1 MALNRRKHI
10 RDNADNFCT
19 LSKPSGRWSIICR
32 VTNLS
37 EVGVG
42 IDIEEDVEALP
53 ILNSEVII
61 QFEDNE
67 LGNIGKRAVVI
78 WTVLR
83 PPPETGAKMGL
94 EFI

>member
-1 MALNRRKHI
+1 MVLNRRKYI
-10 RDNADNFCT
+10 RDNTDNFCT
-19 LSKPSGRWSIICR
+19 LSKPSGRWSIICK

-53 ILNSEVII
+53 ELNSEVII
-61 QFEDNE
+61 QLEDNE
-67 LGNIGKRAVVI
+67 LGNIGKKAVVI
-78 WTVLR
+78 WSILR
-83 PPPETGAKMGL
+83 PLPEIGAKMGL